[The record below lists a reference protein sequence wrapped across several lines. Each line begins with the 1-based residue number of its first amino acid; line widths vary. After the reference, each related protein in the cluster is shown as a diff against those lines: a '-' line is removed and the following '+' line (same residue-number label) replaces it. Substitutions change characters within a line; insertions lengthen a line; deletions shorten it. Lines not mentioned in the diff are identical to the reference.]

1 MSPAVKKNGL
11 VVEILRLL
19 VVIFGGA
26 IGFQIANSIADD
38 PSTEVLGIFTAPTLG
53 LIIGAGLGYSLG
65 GALARY
71 LVQALDRGDRALD
84 GITPEELV
92 SGTIGAVVGSA
103 LAAIVVWPIFLVTEP
118 LVGLTVFAFLV
129 ILAGAFGFTV
139 AQRRREAV
147 LSVAGAKTGVK
158 ADGRQRNPVRLLDT
172 SVAIDG
178 RIVDVAKAGFGLG
191 RIVVCQPVLD
201 ELQQLAD
208 TSEETRRAK
217 GRRGLDTLEVLRRT
231 AGIELQ
237 VIPDEVPEVT
247 DIDAKLVQLALRND
261 YALLTTDTGLARVA
275 QVSGVQ
281 VQNLHALS
289 IALRPPVTV
298 GDTMPVRLIRE
309 GKEAGQ
315 GVGYLDDG
323 TMVVVEDSHA
333 KIGGDVNVEV
343 TSVLMTSNGRM
354 AFARLRSS

>member
-1 MSPAVKKNGL
+1 
-11 VVEILRLL
+11 
-19 VVIFGGA
+19 
-26 IGFQIANSIADD
+26 
-38 PSTEVLGIFTAPTLG
+38 
-53 LIIGAGLGYSLG
+53 
-65 GALARY
+65 
-71 LVQALDRGDRALD
+71 
-84 GITPEELV
+84 
-92 SGTIGAVVGSA
+92 
-103 LAAIVVWPIFLVTEP
+103 
-118 LVGLTVFAFLV
+118 
-129 ILAGAFGFTV
+129 
-139 AQRRREAV
+139 
-147 LSVAGAKTGVK
+147 
-158 ADGRQRNPVRLLDT
+158 
-172 SVAIDG
+172 
-178 RIVDVAKAGFGLG
+178 
-191 RIVVCQPVLD
+191 
-201 ELQQLAD
+201 
-208 TSEETRRAK
+208 
-217 GRRGLDTLEVLRRT
+217 VLRRT

-333 KIGGDVNVEV
+333 KIGGDVKVEV

>member
-1 MSPAVKKNGL
+1 VSPAVKKNGFI
-11 VVEILRLL
+11 VEILRLL
-19 VVIFGGA
+19 VVVFGGA
-26 IGFQIANSIADD
+26 VGVQIASSIVDD
-38 PSTEVLGIFTAPTLG
+38 PNAEVLGIFTAPMLG
-53 LIIGAGLGYSLG
+53 LIIGGGLGYSLG

-71 LVQALDRGDRALD
+71 LVKVLDRGDRALD

-92 SGTIGAVVGSA
+92 SGTIGAVVGSV
-103 LAAIVVWPIFLVTEP
+103 LASIVVWPIFLVAEP
-118 LVGLTVFAFLV
+118 LVGLTIFAFIV
-129 ILAGAFGFTV
+129 VLAGAFGFTV

-147 LSVAGAKTGVK
+147 LSVAGAKAG
-158 ADGRQRNPVRLLDT
+158 GRQSHPVRLLDT

-231 AGIELQ
+231 SGIELQ
-237 VIPDEVPEVT
+237 VIPDEVPEVVDT
-247 DIDAKLVQLALRND
+247 DAKLVQLALRND

-298 GDTMPVRLIRE
+298 GETVSVRLIRE

-333 KIGGDVNVEV
+333 KIGGDVDVEV

-354 AFARLRSS
+354 AFAQLRSS